1 MHTATPTPTT
11 HSPSAGPGTHRA
23 RRRSLLEGPP
33 GLVLSLVLV
42 AVVAAVGGAA
52 TATGAGSWYRTIE
65 KPPWNPPDA
74 VFGPVWTLLYVL
86 MAVAAWLVAREGIDR
101 REVRVALGAYAVQL
115 ALNLAWSVVFFG
127 LESPGGG
134 VVVIAALLASIV
146 VTIVLFRPL
155 RPLAAWLLAPYL
167 AWVAF
172 AASLNVAVLVLN

>member
-1 MHTATPTPTT
+1 MVMDTTTRTTPARTA
-11 HSPSAGPGTHRA
+11 SAPRHW
-23 RRRSLLEGPP
+23 LEGPA
-33 GLVLSLVLV
+33 GLVVSLLLVAAV
-42 AVVAAVGGAA
+42 AVVGGSA

-74 VFGPVWTLLYVL
+74 VFGPVWTVLYVL
-86 MAVAAWLVAREGIDR
+86 MAVAAWLVAREGVDR
-101 REVRVALGAYAVQL
+101 REVRAALSVYLVQL

-146 VTIVLFRPL
+146 VTIARFRPV
-155 RPLAAWLLAPYL
+155 RPLAAWLLTPYL